1 MRWRIIISALIC
13 ATPQSLCPMTMTSS
27 TPSSTIPTSR
37 LRTALSKGPVI
48 MPPAFLMSFTSPLRM
63 PNAAG
68 RSSTSRVS
76 MQVRMAIFL
85 SGYLLVWNFS

>member
-1 MRWRIIISALIC
+1 MSALIW
-13 ATPQSLCPMTMTSS
+13 ATPQSVWPMTMTSS
-27 TPSSTIPTSR
+27 TPSSMMPTSR

-48 MPPAFLMSFTSPLRM
+48 MPPAFLIIFTSPLRM
-63 PNAAG
+63 PSAAG
-68 RSSTSRVS
+68 SSSTRRVS